1 MVTMATQMYSN
12 VFFYHIYVPYHN
24 INFSLTW
31 CLLKKKLKIGCKTTC
46 LGHSLENLVSKSA
59 HKN

>member
-1 MVTMATQMYSN
+1 MVTMTTQMYSN

-31 CLLKKKLKIGCKTTC
+31 CSLKDEHVEGI
-46 LGHSLENLVSKSA
+46 NLVLFNLRQTSTGELFRIIS
-59 HKN
+59 